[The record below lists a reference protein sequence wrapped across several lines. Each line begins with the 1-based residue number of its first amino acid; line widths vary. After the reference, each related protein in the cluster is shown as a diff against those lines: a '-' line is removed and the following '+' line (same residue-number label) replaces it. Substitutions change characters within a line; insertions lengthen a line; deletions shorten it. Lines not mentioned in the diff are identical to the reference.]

1 MLPPSLHSI
10 TREAEKS
17 MLTVT
22 NILHCCFRGI
32 YKGTERQICVVPR
45 QALCVQGNSG
55 NMQRNLRKLF
65 L

>member
-22 NILHCCFRGI
+22 NILHCVRPFVYREILGI
-32 YKGTERQICVVPR
+32 CSGT
-45 QALCVQGNSG
+45 
-55 NMQRNLRKLF
+55 
-65 L
+65 